1 MLFLHPANCGDPSVP
16 RNGSIEAYQNTNEG
30 TEIFFRCG
38 PGYIPAG
45 RTRAV
50 CAADGM
56 WNPDPATACTCK
68 STHSLEKEYRCSYCL
83 VSIRGGGSLSV
94 KFRIIL
100 PPLYALC
107 VYYVGI
113 ERQ

>member
-30 TEIFFRCG
+30 AEIFFRCG

-68 STHSLEKEYRCSYCL
+68 STHSLEQEYLCSYSL
-83 VSIRGGGSLSV
+83 VSELEGGV
-94 KFRIIL
+94 
-100 PPLYALC
+100 
-107 VYYVGI
+107 VYT
-113 ERQ
+113 

>member
-30 TEIFFRCG
+30 AEIFFRCG
-38 PGYIPAG
+38 PGFIPAG

-56 WNPDPATACTCK
+56 WNPDPGTACTCK
-68 STHSLEKEYRCSYCL
+68 STHSVEKECLMFLFPYSL
-83 VSIRGGGSLSV
+83 VSNIRIKGGV
-94 KFRIIL
+94 IL
-100 PPLYALC
+100 E
-107 VYYVGI
+107 V
-113 ERQ
+113 